1 MKKFFK
7 KIYDI
12 ITVKVYRNQVIR
24 YHESLAADI
33 KFLNTQLFLQ
43 NPVLLIG
50 QIKIYLPLFYI
61 DHIQKIIFQ
70 SRNFYEIETL
80 NLLKKQ
86 YKSFNNILE
95 IGANIGNHMLYYC
108 SRLDAKAV
116 HCFEPN
122 SLNFENLQKNVA
134 LNNLEDR
141 VFLYKKAAGDAM
153 GRGREKNFSLANTGM
168 NAVEKLDDT
177 AGDNTGIEIVTID
190 SFHFSNLNF
199 IKIDVEGFEL
209 EVLKGARQTLQVC
222 NPVVMV
228 EVFENNKPKVDEWM
242 HSLGYKEVLTIEAY
256 NIIYAKEKA
265 NEVIE

>member
-1 MKKFFK
+1 MKKFLK
-7 KIYDI
+7 KIFDI

-50 QIKIYLPLFYI
+50 DLKIYLPLFYI

-70 SRNFYEIETL
+70 NRNFYEIDTL

-86 YKSFNNILE
+86 YQSFSNILE
-95 IGANIGNHMLYYC
+95 VGANIGNHMLFYC
-108 SRLDAKAV
+108 SQLNAKAV

-122 SLNFENLQKNVA
+122 SLNFENLQKNVV
-134 LNNLEDR
+134 LNKLEDR
-141 VFLYKKAAGDAM
+141 VFLYKKAAGEAM
-153 GRGREKNFSLANTGM
+153 GRGREKNFTLANTGM
-168 NAVEKLDDT
+168 NAVERMDDAT
-177 AGDNTGIEIVTID
+177 GDNAGIEIVTID
-190 SFHFSNLNF
+190 SFQFSQLDF

-209 EVLKGARQTLQVC
+209 EVLKGARQTLQAC

-228 EVFENNKPKVDEWM
+228 EVFEKNKPQVDDWM
-242 HSLGYKEVLTIEAY
+242 LSLGYKEVLTIEEY
-256 NIIYAKEKA
+256 NIIYAKENA
-265 NEVIE
+265 NGVIE